1 MVCICL
7 WHRCGY
13 KSPIWVISNGLS
25 FEKFFFWRFLLIHC
39 GSASSF
45 PSSPTSCLQFSHLGL
60 QKGGS
65 MQRVESEGPFRWLSR
80 RAFSL
85 PPSSLSISPAP
96 QSRQAWVQ
104 SSGRPG
110 ECPSLPS
117 IQKYS
122 EQERSKPS
130 LCPLLLLLTHQDS
143 GQGDAPSKKCL
154 LSCRGPLGS
163 VGSPRR
169 GHPALSLF
177 GFHV

>member
-85 PPSSLSISPAP
+85 PPSSLSISPVKAGLGAELW
-96 QSRQAWVQ
+96 Q
-104 SSGRPG
+104 
-110 ECPSLPS
+110 
-117 IQKYS
+117 
-122 EQERSKPS
+122 
-130 LCPLLLLLTHQDS
+130 T
-143 GQGDAPSKKCL
+143 
-154 LSCRGPLGS
+154 LGS
-163 VGSPRR
+163 AHLCLAFRNTRSRN
-169 GHPALSLF
+169 ALSLLF
-177 GFHV
+177 APCSYY